1 MLRPFLWVHDKLT
14 DLGFQLGKLCLGIIL
29 FSYTYEVVARYFFNA
44 PTWWADEAVS
54 YSLSIGCFL
63 IMPYVTRDKG
73 HVAVTFLLDMMS
85 PAKAKPA
92 YWVIYL
98 LGFIVCAAGFWIN
111 LDENIRQ
118 IVRDVHLMKVKPIPK
133 YYISVF
139 ITFGF
144 GMSALHFLRML
155 DYRRLKVGGSG
166 QGGYE

>member
-1 MLRPFLWVHDKLT
+1 MKPLLWIHDKLT
-14 DLGFQLGKLCLGIIL
+14 DLGFQLGKLCLAIIL

-63 IMPYVTRDKG
+63 MMPHVTRDKG
-73 HVAVTFLLDMMS
+73 HVAVTFLLDMM
-85 PAKAKPA
+85 PGEKARPF
-92 YWVIYL
+92 YWLIYFL
-98 LGFIVCAAGFWIN
+98 AFVVCAAAFWIN

-118 IVRDVHLMKVKPIPK
+118 FVRDVHLMKVKPIPK

-155 DYRRLKVGGSG
+155 DYRRIKVGGSG
-166 QGGYE
+166 SGGFE